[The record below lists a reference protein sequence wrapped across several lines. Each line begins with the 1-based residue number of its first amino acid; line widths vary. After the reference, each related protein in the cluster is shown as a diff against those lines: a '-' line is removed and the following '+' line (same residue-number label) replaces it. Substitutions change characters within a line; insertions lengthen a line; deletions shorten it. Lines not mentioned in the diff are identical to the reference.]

1 MAKKSD
7 KMTLAQ
13 AITSALRQAMEED
26 PSIIVMGEDVGK
38 DGGVFRLTEGLYEK
52 FGEKRVIDTPL
63 AESGIVGTAIG
74 LSIGGFRPIVEIQ
87 FMDFMYPALNQM
99 LAHVARYRNR
109 SRGKYPVRMVLR
121 MPFGG
126 GIHPPEH
133 HSESLET
140 PLLHTAGLKVVAPS
154 NPYDAKGLLISALKS
169 DDPVVFMEPKR
180 IYRAFKEEVPEEA
193 YTVPIGKAKVVREG
207 KDITLI
213 TFGATV
219 RVALDAATELKD
231 KGFEAEVVDLR
242 TLNPL
247 DIDTILGS
255 VEKTGRA
262 VVVHEAPKILGI
274 GAEIAALIQE
284 RALLHLLA
292 PIERVTGLDIPFP
305 LPMLENHYLP
315 DKARIVSGA
324 LKTLNY

>member
-1 MAKKSD
+1 MGNTEKI
-7 KMTLAQ
+7 TIAQ
-13 AITSALRQAMEED
+13 AINQALFQAMAKD
-26 PSIIVMGEDVGK
+26 DSLIVMGEDVGK
-38 DGGVFRLTEGLYEK
+38 DGGVFRVTEGLYEK
-52 FGEKRVIDTPL
+52 FGDKRVIDTPL
-63 AESGIVGTAIG
+63 AESGIIGTAIG
-74 LSIGGFRPIVEIQ
+74 LSVGGFRAVCEIQ
-87 FMDFMYPALNQM
+87 FMDFMYPALNQI

-109 SRGKYPVRMVLR
+109 SRGKYPMRIVIR

-154 NPYDAKGLLISALKS
+154 NPYDAKGLLLSALES
-169 DDPVVFMEPKR
+169 DDPIIFMEPKK
-180 IYRAFKEEVPEEA
+180 IYRAFREDVPKDYYKVE
-193 YTVPIGKAKVVREG
+193 IGKAKIAKEG
-207 KDITLI
+207 KDITII

-219 RVALDAATELKD
+219 RTSLEAADALSKE
-231 KGFEAEVVDLR
+231 GYEAEVIDLR

-247 DIDTILGS
+247 DIKTILKS

-284 RALLHLLA
+284 KALLNILA
-292 PIERVTGLDIPFP
+292 PVKRITGFDVPFP
-305 LPMLENHYLP
+305 LPMLEEYYLP
-315 DKARIVSGA
+315 NKERIVDGA
-324 LKTLNY
+324 LETLRY

>member
-1 MAKKSD
+1 MGNTEKI
-7 KMTLAQ
+7 TIAQ
-13 AITSALRQAMEED
+13 AINQALFQAMEKDENL
-26 PSIIVMGEDVGK
+26 IVMGEDVGK
-38 DGGVFRLTEGLYEK
+38 DGGVFRVTDGLYEK
-52 FGEKRVIDTPL
+52 YGEKRVIDTPL
-63 AESGIVGTAIG
+63 AESGIIGTAIG
-74 LSIGGFRPIVEIQ
+74 LSVGGFRPVCEIQ
-87 FMDFMYPALNQM
+87 FMDFMYPALNQI

-109 SRGKYPVRMVLR
+109 SRGKYPIRMVIR

-154 NPYDAKGLLISALKS
+154 NPYDAKGLLLSALET
-169 DDPVVFMEPKR
+169 DDPIIFMEPKK
-180 IYRAFKEEVPEEA
+180 IYRAFREDVPKDYYKVE
-193 YTVPIGKAKVVREG
+193 IGKAKVVKEG
-207 KDITLI
+207 KDITII

-219 RVALDAATELKD
+219 RTSLDAANALSKE
-231 KGFEAEVVDLR
+231 GYEAEVIDLR

-247 DIDTILGS
+247 DIETILKS

-284 RALLHLLA
+284 KALLSILA
-292 PIERVTGLDIPFP
+292 PVKRITGFDVPFP
-305 LPMLENHYLP
+305 LPMLEEYYLP
-315 DKARIVSGA
+315 NKERIVKGA
-324 LKTLNY
+324 LETLRY